1 MLTGKE
7 IILKKT
13 GKSSDLY
20 LLYSS
25 SKSCSLYFRK
35 PAPFHIEQNVF
46 NVKTRRG
53 PIKSVSE

>member
-7 IILKKT
+7 IILKKP

-20 LLYSS
+20 LLFPS
-25 SKSCSLYFRK
+25 SKSCPLYFRK

-46 NVKTRRG
+46 NAKHGGAR
-53 PIKSVSE
+53 